1 MRKIAVLAGAAA
13 ASFAAQLGAAGGA
26 RAEIEY
32 PYCHGVNG
40 GYGSG
45 FVSCGFTTMAQCRE
59 TILGMGGWCQV
70 NPHYAAKHAPATERR
85 SRRAGRPAIRIIGR
99 P

>member
-13 ASFAAQLGAAGGA
+13 MSFAAQLVTAGGA

-32 PYCHGVNG
+32 PYCYGANG
-40 GYGSG
+40 GYGAG
-45 FVSCGFTTMAQCRE
+45 LVSCGFTTMAQCRE

-70 NPHYAAKHAPATERR
+70 NPHYAAQRTPATERR
-85 SRRAGRPAIRIIGR
+85 PQRGRRQSGS
-99 P
+99 